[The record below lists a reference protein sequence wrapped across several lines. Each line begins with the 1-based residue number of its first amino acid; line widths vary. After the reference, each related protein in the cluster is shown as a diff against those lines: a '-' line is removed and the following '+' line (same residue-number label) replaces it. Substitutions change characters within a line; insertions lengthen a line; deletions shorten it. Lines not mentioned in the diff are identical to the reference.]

1 MNRTQT
7 VALAV
12 TLANLALILLF
23 PPFDYLSVTRGTVP
37 TFEGF
42 SFYFSRPPGRLLNMS
57 FLYVEIFVVL
67 TNGLIAWLLARPR
80 ATTARSR
87 FDYQRAILII
97 VAVNLVLIVL
107 FPPFENF
114 NKISHAT
121 LPSFDAFYFVFGDN
135 TRRVI
140 VMPIL
145 WLEVIFILVNGAL
158 FWLLLKDRGREQLS
172 ADEIRR
178 ISAELKSRK

>member
-7 VALAV
+7 ITLLV
-12 TLANLALILLF
+12 TLANLGLILLF
-23 PPFDYLSVTRGTVP
+23 PPFDYLSVTLGSVP

-42 SFYFSRPPGRLLNMS
+42 GFYFSKPPGRLVNTS
-57 FLYVEIFVVL
+57 FLYVEVFVVL
-67 TNGLIAWLLARPR
+67 INGMIAWLLARPGR
-80 ATTARSR
+80 VSSGAR

-97 VAVNLVLIVL
+97 VAINLVLIVL

-145 WLEVIFILVNGAL
+145 WLEVIFIMINGAL

-172 ADEIRR
+172 AEEIRR
-178 ISAELKSRK
+178 MSAELKKRK